1 MKNNEPFTLVANVIM
16 GDRYEPFFPFCLESV
31 RDAVDLLVLNDNS
44 ANPQNPNL
52 KTVRNSRM
60 FNEGKIDL
68 LHTDF
73 KELGG
78 FAGVRNVCLDR
89 VKELISQKKLST
101 KNLWI
106 MYLDC
111 DEVHSPELIT
121 FVKNYLSRL
130 PTSTGI
136 VDGYMYQFILT
147 FDFYTTLERRHNLF
161 FRYDPEIKW
170 ERPVHETLI
179 NLKGKRLATGYTYN
193 HYGYLL
199 PPDEL
204 IKRWELYDKFD
215 GLDFNLKDVREENML
230 LEKSGECI
238 PFQKGHPRVL
248 NEYIR
253 DFKDNPNPL
262 YRKFQEKTLSNRQNV
277 VRRTLNFLRHINY
290 EVRLKFRDIQAGRLG
305 TKRIEI

>member
-1 MKNNEPFTLVANVIM
+1 MKNNDHFTLVANVIM
-16 GDRYEPFFPFCLESV
+16 GDRPEPFFPFCLESV
-31 RDAVDLLVLNDNS
+31 KDAVDLLILNDNS

-52 KTVRNSRM
+52 KSVRNSRM

-68 LHTDF
+68 LHSDF

-78 FAGVRNVCLDR
+78 FAGARNLCLDR
-89 VKELISQKKLST
+89 VKELLAKKKIPH

-111 DEVHSPELIT
+111 DEVHPPELIN
-121 FVKNYLSRL
+121 FVKNYLSKL
-130 PTSTGI
+130 PPTTGI

-170 ERPVHETLI
+170 ERPVHETLV

-204 IKRWELYDKFD
+204 MKRWELYDKFN
-215 GLDFNLKDVREENML
+215 GLDFNLEDVREENML
-230 LEKSGECI
+230 LEKSVECI
-238 PFQKGHPRVL
+238 PFHKGHPRVL

-253 DFKDNPNPL
+253 DFKENPNPL
-262 YRKFQEKTLSNRQNV
+262 FQKFQEKTMNNRRNMI
-277 VRRTLNFLRHINY
+277 RRTLNFLRHVNY
-290 EVRLKFRDIQAGRLG
+290 ELRLKFRDIQAGRMG
-305 TKRIEI
+305 SRK